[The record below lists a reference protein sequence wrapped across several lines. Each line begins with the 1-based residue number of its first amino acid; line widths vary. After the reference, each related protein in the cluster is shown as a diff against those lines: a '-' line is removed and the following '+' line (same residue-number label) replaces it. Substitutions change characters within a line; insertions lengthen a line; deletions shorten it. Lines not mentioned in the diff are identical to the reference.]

1 MSVIEFAIIAH
12 AHSHG
17 QSKINF
23 LKTVYLIH
31 HWMQNLKLIKLYSN
45 TISEKSVIFELGVIE
60 VFRNQGIKCA
70 NKLAISFKNA

>member
-1 MSVIEFAIIAH
+1 
-12 AHSHG
+12 
-17 QSKINF
+17 
-23 LKTVYLIH
+23 
-31 HWMQNLKLIKLYSN
+31 MQNLKLIKLYSN